1 MKKTK
6 TFLIDLVI
14 AAVLAAAVVILLD
27 AADKGISHLSLTI
40 SEQIV
45 MAKMIDNSISDRMI
59 TFSFQD

>member
-14 AAVLAAAVVILLD
+14 VAALSVVVIVLLD
-27 AADKGISHLSLTI
+27 VVDKGISHLSLTI

-45 MAKMIDNSISDRMI
+45 TVKHDR
-59 TFSFQD
+59 